1 MIDNFEKVVKEEM
14 KVQVIPKLEPVNFI
28 KLTPGDTLC
37 VTVDSDKWDI
47 DMANEFYKLF
57 KKAFPNNNI
66 LTVFDGIEISVIKE
80 SKE

>member
-14 KVQVIPKLEPVNFI
+14 KVQVIPKLEPVNFM

-37 VTVDSDKWDI
+37 ITVDSDKWDI
-47 DMANEFYKLF
+47 EMAKQFYELF
-57 KKAFPNNNI
+57 EKAFPNNNI
-66 LTVFDGIEISVIKE
+66 LTIFDGIQLSVIKE

>member
-14 KVQVIPKLEPVNFI
+14 KVQVVPKLEPVNFM

-37 VTVDSDKWDI
+37 ITVDSDKWDI
-47 DMANEFYKLF
+47 ETAKEFYELF

-66 LTVFDGIEISVIKE
+66 ITIFDGIQLSVIKE
-80 SKE
+80 TNK